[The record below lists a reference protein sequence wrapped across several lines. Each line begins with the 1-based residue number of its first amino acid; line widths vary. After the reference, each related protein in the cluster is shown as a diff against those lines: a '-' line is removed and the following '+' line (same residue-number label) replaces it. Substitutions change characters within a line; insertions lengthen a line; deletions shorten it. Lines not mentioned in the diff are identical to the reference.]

1 MTKEQLGR
9 ATKILDEIQE
19 MKTFIKAFN
28 EPYMNCIC
36 ASAFGNDSIDC
47 GKTMIIDSDSELHS
61 LILTYCN
68 LKLEQLRKEFQD
80 L

>member
-19 MKTFIKAFN
+19 METFIKAFN
-28 EPYMNCIC
+28 EPYMNCIR
-36 ASAFGNDSIDC
+36 ASAFGNNNIDC
-47 GKTMIIDSDSELHS
+47 GKTIIIHSDSELHS
-61 LILTYCN
+61 LILTYYN
-68 LKLEQLRKEFQD
+68 LKLEQLRKEFQN